1 MSPRAVIWRFLA
13 FKPPMSTIKLPAIRL
28 VDMWTAMRRF
38 AIYCYSLF
46 TNVIPK
52 LLHLAVRLQIGQRVY
67 FTASNVAQRA
77 EAPPATTLTSLFV
90 TYQSDPFPNVALLR
104 DATLL
109 HLERFN
115 EEISTPEAGRRGPWL
130 SRLCVLL
137 MLLAV
142 FIELNRRMINASI
155 CCCCWW
161 KFEGQHH
168 SNHYELLMA

>member
-77 EAPPATTLTSLFV
+77 EAPPATILTSFFAAW
-90 TYQSDPFPNVALLR
+90 QSDPFYRTPLYSEMPRYYTWNA
-104 DATLL
+104 
-109 HLERFN
+109 
-115 EEISTPEAGRRGPWL
+115 STKTFQRRKHGDSVPGHPHVR
-130 SRLCVLL
+130 STDSLC
-137 MLLAV
+137 
-142 FIELNRRMINASI
+142 RRMLNASI
-155 CCCCWW
+155 CDCSWW
-161 KFEGQHH
+161 VFEGQHH
-168 SNHYELLMA
+168 SNHLELLMA